1 MKIICR
7 LLLAM
12 ACLCLANISWATVCA
27 NSTGVAED
35 EHYDLSNVFNST
47 NNQPG
52 QIVVLP
58 EKSGWVGVSA
68 ICPPGTL
75 VNYTYRSYVTNFI
88 VQETIDN
95 YKYMK
100 LNDYLLGAMS
110 LVDSVMDIQFPPQ
123 NYIRMGTDPNV
134 SQNLPF
140 GVMDSRLIFRLKV
153 IRPFINMVEIPR
165 QVMFTVYVTS
175 TPYDPLVTPVYT
187 ISFGSRVE
195 VPQNCELNAGQ
206 IVEFD
211 FGDIGASLFSAAG
224 PGNRPA
230 GVMPQTKSIA
240 VKCTNVAAQAYLT
253 MRLEASAVSGQAMV
267 SDNQDLGFIVADQ
280 NDTPIRTI
288 RRSRLTISIAL
299 FLSVWMQLRQPMS
312 HFAPGLSVLP
322 VKNRPRGRLARWGIY
337 ASIINEVRRMRRVLF
352 SCFCGLLWS
361 SSGWAADPLGTI
373 NINLHGNVV
382 DFSCTVN
389 TADIDKTVDLGRWP
403 TTQLLNAGDTT
414 ALVPFSLRLEGC
426 PPGSVAILFTGTPAS
441 DANLLALDDPAMA
454 QTVAIELRNSDRS
467 RLALGEASPTEEVD
481 ANGNVTLNFFA
492 NYRALASGVRPG
504 VAKADAIFMINYN

>member
-1 MKIICR
+1 
-7 LLLAM
+7 
-12 ACLCLANISWATVCA
+12 
-27 NSTGVAED
+27 
-35 EHYDLSNVFNST
+35 
-47 NNQPG
+47 
-52 QIVVLP
+52 
-58 EKSGWVGVSA
+58 
-68 ICPPGTL
+68 
-75 VNYTYRSYVTNFI
+75 
-88 VQETIDN
+88 
-95 YKYMK
+95 
-100 LNDYLLGAMS
+100 
-110 LVDSVMDIQFPPQ
+110 
-123 NYIRMGTDPNV
+123 MGTDPNV

-187 ISFGSRVE
+187 ISFGGRVE

-280 NDTPIRTI
+280 NDTPITPNDLNSVI
-288 RRSRLTISIAL
+288 PFRLDAAAAI
-299 FLSVWMQLRQPMS
+299 MS
-312 HFAPGLSVLP
+312 HFAHGLSVLP

-361 SSGWAADPLGTI
+361 SIGWAADPLGTI

-441 DANLLALDDPAMA
+441 DTNLLALDDPAMA

-467 RLALGEASPTEEVD
+467 RLALGRRGPTEEVD
-481 ANGNVTLNFFA
+481 ANGNVTLNFLPIIE
-492 NYRALASGVRPG
+492 R
-504 VAKADAIFMINYN
+504 

>member
-1 MKIICR
+1 M
-7 LLLAM
+7 AM

-35 EHYDLSNVFNST
+35 EHYDLSNIFNST

-95 YKYMK
+95 YKYMQ
-100 LNDYLLGAMS
+100 LHDYLLGAMS
-110 LVDSVMDIQFPPQ
+110 LVDS
-123 NYIRMGTDPNV
+123 
-134 SQNLPF
+134 
-140 GVMDSRLIFRLKV
+140 VMDSRLIFRLKV

-187 ISFGSRVE
+187 ISFGGRVE

-280 NDTPIRTI
+280 NDTPITPNDLNSVI
-288 RRSRLTISIAL
+288 PFRLD
-299 FLSVWMQLRQPMS
+299 
-312 HFAPGLSVLP
+312 
-322 VKNRPRGRLARWGIY
+322 
-337 ASIINEVRRMRRVLF
+337 
-352 SCFCGLLWS
+352 
-361 SSGWAADPLGTI
+361 AA
-373 NINLHGNVV
+373 
-382 DFSCTVN
+382 
-389 TADIDKTVDLGRWP
+389 A
-403 TTQLLNAGDTT
+403 A
-414 ALVPFSLRLEGC
+414 A
-426 PPGSVAILFTGTPAS
+426 
-441 DANLLALDDPAMA
+441 
-454 QTVAIELRNSDRS
+454 
-467 RLALGEASPTEEVD
+467 
-481 ANGNVTLNFFA
+481 NVTL
-492 NYRALASGVRPG
+492 RAWPISITGQKPTEGPFSALGYLRV
-504 VAKADAIFMINYN
+504 DYQ

>member
-1 MKIICR
+1 
-7 LLLAM
+7 
-12 ACLCLANISWATVCA
+12 
-27 NSTGVAED
+27 
-35 EHYDLSNVFNST
+35 
-47 NNQPG
+47 
-52 QIVVLP
+52 
-58 EKSGWVGVSA
+58 
-68 ICPPGTL
+68 
-75 VNYTYRSYVTNFI
+75 I

-175 TPYDPLVTPVYT
+175 TPNDPLVTPVYT
-187 ISFGSRVE
+187 ISFGGRVE

-240 VKCTNVAAQAYLT
+240 IKCTNVAAQAYLT

-280 NDTPIRTI
+280 NDTPITPNDLNSVI
-288 RRSRLTISIAL
+288 PFRLD
-299 FLSVWMQLRQPMS
+299 
-312 HFAPGLSVLP
+312 
-322 VKNRPRGRLARWGIY
+322 
-337 ASIINEVRRMRRVLF
+337 
-352 SCFCGLLWS
+352 
-361 SSGWAADPLGTI
+361 AA
-373 NINLHGNVV
+373 
-382 DFSCTVN
+382 
-389 TADIDKTVDLGRWP
+389 A
-403 TTQLLNAGDTT
+403 A
-414 ALVPFSLRLEGC
+414 A
-426 PPGSVAILFTGTPAS
+426 
-441 DANLLALDDPAMA
+441 
-454 QTVAIELRNSDRS
+454 
-467 RLALGEASPTEEVD
+467 
-481 ANGNVTLNFFA
+481 NVTL
-492 NYRALASGVRPG
+492 RAWPISITGQKPTEGPFSALGYLRV
-504 VAKADAIFMINYN
+504 DYQ

>member
-1 MKIICR
+1 MEIICR

-35 EHYDLSNVFNST
+35 EHYDLSNIFNST

-95 YKYMK
+95 YKYMQ

-110 LVDSVMDIQFPPQ
+110 LVDS
-123 NYIRMGTDPNV
+123 
-134 SQNLPF
+134 
-140 GVMDSRLIFRLKV
+140 VMDSRLIFRLKV

-187 ISFGSRVE
+187 ISFGGRVE

-280 NDTPIRTI
+280 NDTPITPNDLNSVI
-288 RRSRLTISIAL
+288 PFRLD
-299 FLSVWMQLRQPMS
+299 
-312 HFAPGLSVLP
+312 
-322 VKNRPRGRLARWGIY
+322 
-337 ASIINEVRRMRRVLF
+337 
-352 SCFCGLLWS
+352 
-361 SSGWAADPLGTI
+361 AA
-373 NINLHGNVV
+373 
-382 DFSCTVN
+382 
-389 TADIDKTVDLGRWP
+389 A
-403 TTQLLNAGDTT
+403 A
-414 ALVPFSLRLEGC
+414 A
-426 PPGSVAILFTGTPAS
+426 
-441 DANLLALDDPAMA
+441 
-454 QTVAIELRNSDRS
+454 
-467 RLALGEASPTEEVD
+467 
-481 ANGNVTLNFFA
+481 NVTL
-492 NYRALASGVRPG
+492 RAWPISITGQKPTEGPFSALGYLRV
-504 VAKADAIFMINYN
+504 DYQ

>member
-1 MKIICR
+1 M
-7 LLLAM
+7 
-12 ACLCLANISWATVCA
+12 ISQISLIAPIT
-27 NSTGVAED
+27 S
-35 EHYDLSNVFNST
+35 
-47 NNQPG
+47 QG

-95 YKYMK
+95 YKYMQ

-110 LVDSVMDIQFPPQ
+110 LVDSVMDIQFPRKIIFGWEQ
-123 NYIRMGTDPNV
+123 ILTFRKTFH
-134 SQNLPF
+134 S

-280 NDTPIRTI
+280 NDTPITPNDLNSVI
-288 RRSRLTISIAL
+288 PFRLD
-299 FLSVWMQLRQPMS
+299 
-312 HFAPGLSVLP
+312 
-322 VKNRPRGRLARWGIY
+322 
-337 ASIINEVRRMRRVLF
+337 
-352 SCFCGLLWS
+352 
-361 SSGWAADPLGTI
+361 AA
-373 NINLHGNVV
+373 
-382 DFSCTVN
+382 
-389 TADIDKTVDLGRWP
+389 A
-403 TTQLLNAGDTT
+403 A
-414 ALVPFSLRLEGC
+414 A
-426 PPGSVAILFTGTPAS
+426 
-441 DANLLALDDPAMA
+441 
-454 QTVAIELRNSDRS
+454 
-467 RLALGEASPTEEVD
+467 
-481 ANGNVTLNFFA
+481 NVTL
-492 NYRALASGVRPG
+492 RAWPISITGQKPTEGPFSALGYLRV
-504 VAKADAIFMINYN
+504 DYQ

>member
-35 EHYDLSNVFNST
+35 EHYDLSNIFNST

-95 YKYMK
+95 YKYMQ

-110 LVDSVMDIQFPPQ
+110 LVDS
-123 NYIRMGTDPNV
+123 
-134 SQNLPF
+134 
-140 GVMDSRLIFRLKV
+140 VMDSRLIFRLKV

-187 ISFGSRVE
+187 ISFGGRVE

-240 VKCTNVAAQAYLT
+240 IKCTNVAAQAYLT

-280 NDTPIRTI
+280 NDTPITPNDLNSVI
-288 RRSRLTISIAL
+288 PFRLD
-299 FLSVWMQLRQPMS
+299 
-312 HFAPGLSVLP
+312 
-322 VKNRPRGRLARWGIY
+322 
-337 ASIINEVRRMRRVLF
+337 
-352 SCFCGLLWS
+352 
-361 SSGWAADPLGTI
+361 AA
-373 NINLHGNVV
+373 
-382 DFSCTVN
+382 
-389 TADIDKTVDLGRWP
+389 A
-403 TTQLLNAGDTT
+403 A
-414 ALVPFSLRLEGC
+414 A
-426 PPGSVAILFTGTPAS
+426 
-441 DANLLALDDPAMA
+441 
-454 QTVAIELRNSDRS
+454 
-467 RLALGEASPTEEVD
+467 
-481 ANGNVTLNFFA
+481 NVTL
-492 NYRALASGVRPG
+492 RAWPISITGQKPTEGPFSALGYLRV
-504 VAKADAIFMINYN
+504 DYQ

>member
-35 EHYDLSNVFNST
+35 EHYDLSNIFNST

-95 YKYMK
+95 YKYMQ

-187 ISFGSRVE
+187 ISFGGRVE
-195 VPQNCELNAGQ
+195 
-206 IVEFD
+206 
-211 FGDIGASLFSAAG
+211 
-224 PGNRPA
+224 
-230 GVMPQTKSIA
+230 
-240 VKCTNVAAQAYLT
+240 
-253 MRLEASAVSGQAMV
+253 
-267 SDNQDLGFIVADQ
+267 
-280 NDTPIRTI
+280 
-288 RRSRLTISIAL
+288 
-299 FLSVWMQLRQPMS
+299 
-312 HFAPGLSVLP
+312 
-322 VKNRPRGRLARWGIY
+322 
-337 ASIINEVRRMRRVLF
+337 
-352 SCFCGLLWS
+352 
-361 SSGWAADPLGTI
+361 
-373 NINLHGNVV
+373 
-382 DFSCTVN
+382 
-389 TADIDKTVDLGRWP
+389 
-403 TTQLLNAGDTT
+403 
-414 ALVPFSLRLEGC
+414 ALVPVGAQHRYAVLCPPQVDEPPGTLPGAGPAADALLLVHLGAAQVIDLHSAEPAGLHAGPAGHAAIGAEQAAAFIPLGPAAAAAMDRRRPGREFPLDCHGFSPSFLLICPISIPQITPLAKREPAIPAPTLPPTKKICAGGLTGEGKLHIISIRLE
-426 PPGSVAILFTGTPAS
+426 
-441 DANLLALDDPAMA
+441 NKLL
-454 QTVAIELRNSDRS
+454 LRR
-467 RLALGEASPTEEVD
+467 
-481 ANGNVTLNFFA
+481 
-492 NYRALASGVRPG
+492 
-504 VAKADAIFMINYN
+504 

>member
-1 MKIICR
+1 MVGDDGQVYLSGAPLSGELLVQWGDGANSRCIAHYVLPKQSLQQAVTVISAVCTHRLIKEIINEDN
-7 LLLAM
+7 LQIIIGNGM
-12 ACLCLANISWATVCA
+12 FVSGKHIWATVCA

-47 NNQPG
+47 NNQRG

-95 YKYMK
+95 YKYMQ

-175 TPYDPLVTPVYT
+175 TPNDPLVTPVYT
-187 ISFGSRVE
+187 ISFGGRVE

-240 VKCTNVAAQAYLT
+240 IKCTNVAAQAYLT

-280 NDTPIRTI
+280 NDTPITPNDLNSVI
-288 RRSRLTISIAL
+288 PFRLD
-299 FLSVWMQLRQPMS
+299 
-312 HFAPGLSVLP
+312 
-322 VKNRPRGRLARWGIY
+322 
-337 ASIINEVRRMRRVLF
+337 
-352 SCFCGLLWS
+352 
-361 SSGWAADPLGTI
+361 AA
-373 NINLHGNVV
+373 
-382 DFSCTVN
+382 
-389 TADIDKTVDLGRWP
+389 A
-403 TTQLLNAGDTT
+403 A
-414 ALVPFSLRLEGC
+414 
-426 PPGSVAILFTGTPAS
+426 
-441 DANLLALDDPAMA
+441 
-454 QTVAIELRNSDRS
+454 
-467 RLALGEASPTEEVD
+467 
-481 ANGNVTLNFFA
+481 
-492 NYRALASGVRPG
+492 
-504 VAKADAIFMINYN
+504 

>member
-95 YKYMK
+95 YKYMQ

-110 LVDSVMDIQFPPQ
+110 LVDS
-123 NYIRMGTDPNV
+123 
-134 SQNLPF
+134 
-140 GVMDSRLIFRLKV
+140 VMDSRLIFRLKV

-175 TPYDPLVTPVYT
+175 TPNDPLVTPVYT
-187 ISFGSRVE
+187 ISFGGRVE

-240 VKCTNVAAQAYLT
+240 IKCTNVAAQAYLT

-280 NDTPIRTI
+280 NDTPITPNDLNSVI
-288 RRSRLTISIAL
+288 PFRLD
-299 FLSVWMQLRQPMS
+299 
-312 HFAPGLSVLP
+312 
-322 VKNRPRGRLARWGIY
+322 
-337 ASIINEVRRMRRVLF
+337 
-352 SCFCGLLWS
+352 
-361 SSGWAADPLGTI
+361 AA
-373 NINLHGNVV
+373 
-382 DFSCTVN
+382 
-389 TADIDKTVDLGRWP
+389 A
-403 TTQLLNAGDTT
+403 A
-414 ALVPFSLRLEGC
+414 A
-426 PPGSVAILFTGTPAS
+426 
-441 DANLLALDDPAMA
+441 
-454 QTVAIELRNSDRS
+454 
-467 RLALGEASPTEEVD
+467 
-481 ANGNVTLNFFA
+481 NVTL
-492 NYRALASGVRPG
+492 RAWPISITGQKPTEGPFSALGYLRV
-504 VAKADAIFMINYN
+504 DYQ

>member
-1 MKIICR
+1 M
-7 LLLAM
+7 AM

-35 EHYDLSNVFNST
+35 EHYDLSNIFNST

-95 YKYMK
+95 YKYMQ

-110 LVDSVMDIQFPPQ
+110 LVDS
-123 NYIRMGTDPNV
+123 
-134 SQNLPF
+134 
-140 GVMDSRLIFRLKV
+140 VMDSRLIFRLKV

-187 ISFGSRVE
+187 ISFGGRVE

-240 VKCTNVAAQAYLT
+240 IKCTNVAAQAYLT

-280 NDTPIRTI
+280 NDTPITPNDLNSVI
-288 RRSRLTISIAL
+288 PFRLD
-299 FLSVWMQLRQPMS
+299 
-312 HFAPGLSVLP
+312 
-322 VKNRPRGRLARWGIY
+322 
-337 ASIINEVRRMRRVLF
+337 
-352 SCFCGLLWS
+352 
-361 SSGWAADPLGTI
+361 AA
-373 NINLHGNVV
+373 
-382 DFSCTVN
+382 
-389 TADIDKTVDLGRWP
+389 A
-403 TTQLLNAGDTT
+403 A
-414 ALVPFSLRLEGC
+414 A
-426 PPGSVAILFTGTPAS
+426 
-441 DANLLALDDPAMA
+441 
-454 QTVAIELRNSDRS
+454 
-467 RLALGEASPTEEVD
+467 
-481 ANGNVTLNFFA
+481 NVTL
-492 NYRALASGVRPG
+492 RAWPISITGQKPTEGPFSALGYLRV
-504 VAKADAIFMINYN
+504 DYQ

>member
-1 MKIICR
+1 MRISILQTDIVWENKQENLRR
-7 LLLAM
+7 LREKLETLRG
-12 ACLCLANISWATVCA
+12 T
-27 NSTGVAED
+27 TE
-35 EHYDLSNVFNST
+35 
-47 NNQPG
+47 
-52 QIVVLP
+52 IVVLP

-95 YKYMK
+95 YKYMQ

-123 NYIRMGTDPNV
+123 NYILMGTDPNV

-187 ISFGSRVE
+187 ISFGGRVE

-253 MRLEASAVSGQAMV
+253 MRLEASAVGVGQSG
-267 SDNQDLGFIVADQ
+267 F
-280 NDTPIRTI
+280 RFYC
-288 RRSRLTISIAL
+288 RRSER
-299 FLSVWMQLRQPMS
+299 
-312 HFAPGLSVLP
+312 
-322 VKNRPRGRLARWGIY
+322 Y
-337 ASIINEVRRMRRVLF
+337 ADH
-352 SCFCGLLWS
+352 
-361 SSGWAADPLGTI
+361 A
-373 NINLHGNVV
+373 
-382 DFSCTVN
+382 
-389 TADIDKTVDLGRWP
+389 
-403 TTQLLNAGDTT
+403 
-414 ALVPFSLRLEGC
+414 
-426 PPGSVAILFTGTPAS
+426 
-441 DANLLALDDPAMA
+441 
-454 QTVAIELRNSDRS
+454 
-467 RLALGEASPTEEVD
+467 
-481 ANGNVTLNFFA
+481 
-492 NYRALASGVRPG
+492 
-504 VAKADAIFMINYN
+504 

>member
-1 MKIICR
+1 
-7 LLLAM
+7 M

-35 EHYDLSNVFNST
+35 EHYDLSNIFNST

-187 ISFGSRVE
+187 ISFGGRVE

-361 SSGWAADPLGTI
+361 SSGWAVDPLGTI

>member
-1 MKIICR
+1 
-7 LLLAM
+7 M

-35 EHYDLSNVFNST
+35 EHYDLSNIFNST

-95 YKYMK
+95 YKYMQ
-100 LNDYLLGAMS
+100 LHDYLLGAMS

-187 ISFGSRVE
+187 ISFGGRVE

-224 PGNRPA
+224 P
-230 GVMPQTKSIA
+230 VID
-240 VKCTNVAAQAYLT
+240 L
-253 MRLEASAVSGQAMV
+253 LVSCRK
-267 SDNQDLGFIVADQ
+267 
-280 NDTPIRTI
+280 P
-288 RRSRLTISIAL
+288 
-299 FLSVWMQLRQPMS
+299 
-312 HFAPGLSVLP
+312 
-322 VKNRPRGRLARWGIY
+322 
-337 ASIINEVRRMRRVLF
+337 
-352 SCFCGLLWS
+352 
-361 SSGWAADPLGTI
+361 
-373 NINLHGNVV
+373 
-382 DFSCTVN
+382 
-389 TADIDKTVDLGRWP
+389 
-403 TTQLLNAGDTT
+403 
-414 ALVPFSLRLEGC
+414 
-426 PPGSVAILFTGTPAS
+426 
-441 DANLLALDDPAMA
+441 
-454 QTVAIELRNSDRS
+454 
-467 RLALGEASPTEEVD
+467 
-481 ANGNVTLNFFA
+481 
-492 NYRALASGVRPG
+492 RALRSNVRMLLRRL
-504 VAKADAIFMINYN
+504 I

>member
-12 ACLCLANISWATVCA
+12 ACLWLTNISWATVCA

-110 LVDSVMDIQFPPQ
+110 LVDSVMD
-123 NYIRMGTDPNV
+123 
-134 SQNLPF
+134 
-140 GVMDSRLIFRLKV
+140 SRLIFRLKV

-175 TPYDPLVTPVYT
+175 TPNDPLVTPVYT
-187 ISFGSRVE
+187 ISFGGRVE

-240 VKCTNVAAQAYLT
+240 IKCTNVAAQAYLT

-280 NDTPIRTI
+280 NDTPITPNDLNSVI
-288 RRSRLTISIAL
+288 PFRLD
-299 FLSVWMQLRQPMS
+299 
-312 HFAPGLSVLP
+312 
-322 VKNRPRGRLARWGIY
+322 
-337 ASIINEVRRMRRVLF
+337 
-352 SCFCGLLWS
+352 
-361 SSGWAADPLGTI
+361 AA
-373 NINLHGNVV
+373 
-382 DFSCTVN
+382 
-389 TADIDKTVDLGRWP
+389 A
-403 TTQLLNAGDTT
+403 A
-414 ALVPFSLRLEGC
+414 A
-426 PPGSVAILFTGTPAS
+426 
-441 DANLLALDDPAMA
+441 
-454 QTVAIELRNSDRS
+454 
-467 RLALGEASPTEEVD
+467 
-481 ANGNVTLNFFA
+481 NVTL
-492 NYRALASGVRPG
+492 RAWPISITGQKPTEGPFSALGYLRV
-504 VAKADAIFMINYN
+504 DYQ

>member
-35 EHYDLSNVFNST
+35 EHYDLSNIFNST

-95 YKYMK
+95 YKYMQ

-187 ISFGSRVE
+187 ISFGGRVE
-195 VPQNCELNAGQ
+195 VPQNC
-206 IVEFD
+206 
-211 FGDIGASLFSAAG
+211 
-224 PGNRPA
+224 
-230 GVMPQTKSIA
+230 
-240 VKCTNVAAQAYLT
+240 
-253 MRLEASAVSGQAMV
+253 
-267 SDNQDLGFIVADQ
+267 
-280 NDTPIRTI
+280 
-288 RRSRLTISIAL
+288 
-299 FLSVWMQLRQPMS
+299 
-312 HFAPGLSVLP
+312 
-322 VKNRPRGRLARWGIY
+322 
-337 ASIINEVRRMRRVLF
+337 
-352 SCFCGLLWS
+352 
-361 SSGWAADPLGTI
+361 
-373 NINLHGNVV
+373 
-382 DFSCTVN
+382 
-389 TADIDKTVDLGRWP
+389 
-403 TTQLLNAGDTT
+403 
-414 ALVPFSLRLEGC
+414 
-426 PPGSVAILFTGTPAS
+426 
-441 DANLLALDDPAMA
+441 
-454 QTVAIELRNSDRS
+454 
-467 RLALGEASPTEEVD
+467 
-481 ANGNVTLNFFA
+481 
-492 NYRALASGVRPG
+492 
-504 VAKADAIFMINYN
+504 

>member
-35 EHYDLSNVFNST
+35 EHYDLSNIFNST

-95 YKYMK
+95 YKYMQ

-123 NYIRMGTDPNV
+123 NYILMGTDPNV

-187 ISFGSRVE
+187 ISFGGRVE

-240 VKCTNVAAQAYLT
+240 VKCT
-253 MRLEASAVSGQAMV
+253 
-267 SDNQDLGFIVADQ
+267 
-280 NDTPIRTI
+280 I

-322 VKNRPRGRLARWGIY
+322 VKNRPKGRLARWGIY
-337 ASIINEVRRMRRVLF
+337 ASIINEVRRMRRALF
-352 SCFCGLLWS
+352 SCFCGLLWI

-441 DANLLALDDPAMA
+441 DTNLLALDDPAMA